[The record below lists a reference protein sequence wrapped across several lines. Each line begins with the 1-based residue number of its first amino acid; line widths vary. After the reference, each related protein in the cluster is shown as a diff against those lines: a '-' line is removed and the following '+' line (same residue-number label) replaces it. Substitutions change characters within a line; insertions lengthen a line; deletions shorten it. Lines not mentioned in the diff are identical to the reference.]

1 MTITC
6 ERRATVWP
14 AVAPADDTSPDHAV
28 RISKAAHGVSHA
40 RAVRI
45 SIV

>member
-1 MTITC
+1 MTITG
-6 ERRATVWP
+6 EPRANAWTT
-14 AVAPADDTSPDHAV
+14 AAAADHASPNHAV
-28 RISKAAHGVSHA
+28 RISTAAHGVSHA